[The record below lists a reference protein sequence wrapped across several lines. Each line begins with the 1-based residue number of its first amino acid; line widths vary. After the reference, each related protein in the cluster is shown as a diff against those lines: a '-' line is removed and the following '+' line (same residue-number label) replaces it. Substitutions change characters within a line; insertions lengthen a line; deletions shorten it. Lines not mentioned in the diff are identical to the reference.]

1 MKRKQALRRTGF
13 GVLLM
18 AAGVTLYFVTGS
30 NVAGIFVIGIILAG
44 FIGFTAGGLAFL
56 KELEAQAKGAV
67 EDAGESRAETV
78 SEKKIEELNAMKKA
92 GLIDEQEYSYAV
104 KRAKKAK
111 D

>member
-1 MKRKQALRRTGF
+1 MKRKQALLRIGI

-18 AAGVTLYFVTGS
+18 AVGVILYFVTGS
-30 NVAGIFVIGIILAG
+30 HVAGIFIIGIIGAG
-44 FIGFTAGGLAFL
+44 FIRFTLGGYAFL

-67 EDAGESRAETV
+67 EDAGESHAATV
-78 SEKKIEELNAMKKA
+78 SEKKIEELDAMKKA
-92 GLIDEQEYSYAV
+92 GLIDEQEYGYAV